1 MDNPELTEL
10 IEKLG
15 LQNHSYTFSVVTLDS
30 ENYVTGS
37 YIESADDLEE
47 QGILSQFDGDFC
59 QTDNIPAGG
68 FNQMYGGNILCEFR
82 IDVISICA
90 LKGVR
95 V

>member
-1 MDNPELTEL
+1 MEFVMEELKLLLAAL
-10 IEKLG
+10 IAALIV
-15 LQNHSYTFSVVTLDS
+15 S
-30 ENYVTGS
+30 
-37 YIESADDLEE
+37 
-47 QGILSQFDGDFC
+47 C

-90 LKGVR
+90 LKDVR